1 MHKSK
6 RKNREL
12 ESRQRLKYVVSD
24 FAMSFVAFLLFNVVR
39 FHLLEPGGDIAS
51 YIFSTKLLIEEL
63 TVPFV
68 MLGLFWLSGYY
79 NQPFGKSRLQEM
91 IATFNSAMIG
101 TALIYLVLLINDQTG
116 ERKINYEIILYLL
129 TLLFVFPYVGRLSL
143 TISATR
149 LFRAHRQEYRVMIV
163 GETAQNRMLARR
175 LLEDKSRVSYRIVA
189 FVDIDGIGREGD
201 NCRSWLQD
209 VETFEIKDMEKA
221 CVDLGIDQVIIA
233 SFERDENRVVEI
245 LNVLFPLDIAVKIA
259 PDTLSYVTSAIRLKD
274 IYGDP
279 FVDLTTPALSESSKN
294 VKRMLD
300 VVVPLMLLVI
310 LSPILLLIAAMV
322 RKDSQGPAIYRQE
335 RIGKK
340 KMPFVIYKFRTMAVD
355 AEKDGPMLAG
365 SGDPRI
371 TKIGRILRKYR
382 LDELPQFW
390 NVVKGDMSIVGPRPE
405 RKYFID
411 KIIRR
416 APYYALVYQVRPGIT
431 SWGMVKYG
439 YASTL
444 EQMVARTKY
453 DLLYMSNMSLFVDM
467 KILIYT
473 IRTVVT
479 GKGM

>member
-259 PDTLSYVTSAIRLKD
+259 PDTLS
-274 IYGDP
+274 
-279 FVDLTTPALSESSKN
+279 LSESSKN

-300 VVVPLMLLVI
+300 VVVSLMLLVI

>member
-1 MHKSK
+1 
-6 RKNREL
+6 
-12 ESRQRLKYVVSD
+12 
-24 FAMSFVAFLLFNVVR
+24 
-39 FHLLEPGGDIAS
+39 
-51 YIFSTKLLIEEL
+51 
-63 TVPFV
+63 
-68 MLGLFWLSGYY
+68 
-79 NQPFGKSRLQEM
+79 
-91 IATFNSAMIG
+91 
-101 TALIYLVLLINDQTG
+101 
-116 ERKINYEIILYLL
+116 
-129 TLLFVFPYVGRLSL
+129 
-143 TISATR
+143 
-149 LFRAHRQEYRVMIV
+149 MIV

-300 VVVPLMLLVI
+300 VVVSLMLLVI